1 MGAWQKI
8 QLPSGF
14 GMSGSAPHSMCAA
27 VAVSVHRSAG
37 RVGAMTG
44 WRVIGT
50 LTVLA
55 ALCLLSVA
63 PAGPASAVPCEPSG
77 GLLGVV
83 GLCSSG
89 HSSSASPATATPRP
103 SIGHTVPSPV
113 TPAPGTPAA
122 TTFSP
127 SPQHVLEQQ
136 TETVPAPATTAAVPP
151 APAATQSP
159 TSSQTT
165 GPAVVGS
172 GPDSLGPT
180 GPVASPSPLAG
191 ILLAVGGCL
200 IAAGG
205 ALGLRRFPR
214 W

>member
-1 MGAWQKI
+1 MEGDWDAYGAGCPVPAFRGAGRPR
-8 QLPSGF
+8 LRGAVRAF
-14 GMSGSAPHSMCAA
+14 A
-27 VAVSVHRSAG
+27 VAGSGRTMLLRSLF
-37 RVGAMTG
+37 V
-44 WRVIGT
+44 
-50 LTVLA
+50 
-55 ALCLLSVA
+55 C
-63 PAGPASAVPCEPSG
+63 PAG
-77 GLLGVV
+77 
-83 GLCSSG
+83 
-89 HSSSASPATATPRP
+89 H
-103 SIGHTVPSPV
+103 GHTSAKHRTYGAIPV

-127 SPQHVLEQQ
+127 SPHHVLEQQ

-151 APAATQSP
+151 APAATPSP

-172 GPDSLGPT
+172 GPDSLGPS